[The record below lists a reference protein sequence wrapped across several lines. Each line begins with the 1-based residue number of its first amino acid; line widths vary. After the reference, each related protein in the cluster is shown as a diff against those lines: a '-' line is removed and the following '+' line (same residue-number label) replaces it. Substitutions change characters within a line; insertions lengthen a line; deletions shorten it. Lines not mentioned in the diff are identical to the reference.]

1 MQDWFTE
8 QWHVDVVGRWAA
20 SGVRMADEPASKAV
34 TLPQTL
40 AGLTVVVTGSLAGF
54 TRDEAQQEIEARG
67 GKATSSVSKKTD
79 FVVVGENPGSK
90 AGKAEGLGLP
100 VLDENGFRVLL
111 AEGPDALKR

>member
-1 MQDWFTE
+1 MACRR
-8 QWHVDVVGRWAA
+8 GGALG
-20 SGVRMADEPASKAV
+20 GVRGADGGRTSLEGGDAAADPGRANRGGDRQPCRTQHFRS
-34 TLPQTL
+34 
-40 AGLTVVVTGSLAGF
+40 AG
-54 TRDEAQQEIEARG
+54 RDEAQQEIEARG